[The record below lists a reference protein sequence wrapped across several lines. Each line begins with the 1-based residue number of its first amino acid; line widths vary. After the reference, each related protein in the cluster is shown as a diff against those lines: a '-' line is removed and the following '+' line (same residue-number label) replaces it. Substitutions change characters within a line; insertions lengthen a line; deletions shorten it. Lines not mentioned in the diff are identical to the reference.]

1 MSAFLYTLVGI
12 VVGGLI
18 AYYFSRQASK
28 ELRAEAET
36 MRRETED
43 ARHYVN
49 TLISYLEAAGQIE
62 VVRDEDG
69 RPIQTKII
77 RLSGTMGGEMG
88 VFGTLTVGQGSAARV
103 TPEPR
108 RWLLTASV
116 GRVVKEEL

>member
-1 MSAFLYTLVGI
+1 

-49 TLISYLEAAGQIE
+49 TLISYLVEAAGQIE